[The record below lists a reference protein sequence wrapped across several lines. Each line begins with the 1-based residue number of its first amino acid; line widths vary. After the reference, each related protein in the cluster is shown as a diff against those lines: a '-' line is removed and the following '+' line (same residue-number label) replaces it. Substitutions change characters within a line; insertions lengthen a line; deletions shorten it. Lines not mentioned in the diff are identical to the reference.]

1 MPEQAHA
8 THDDHD
14 AARRKEPAPSSSLEA
29 YPGMDVALDSTF
41 TDTRLLAAHGDEPNL
56 RGSVRQRAS
65 FARSFSRVHGNQRL
79 SRVIDSMVHRQGA
92 PAAGGGAPVGVIPSA
107 EALRA
112 RAQEA
117 LSNTYGFIKKIVPA
131 KVEVV
136 DEPTLRQRFDE
147 MQIRKKT
154 TNPKT
159 GKEWEMGG
167 SLLVFQ
173 TLDGFADRDN
183 GTIYVPDRPG
193 GADSQL
199 ATVIHEML
207 HTNAAGDW
215 ASTVGMAIDEGETE
229 ILTMK
234 ACAGQRIP
242 ITPQYASQRG
252 TVEQLVPV
260 AGAGTLERA
269 YFGGVS
275 ILASAVE
282 AVLGEGGWEK
292 LRTAIREGDREK
304 FDKLLRAKHT
314 SDWAKEKI
322 QIILGIIGQWWESD
336 EDIARIEAICATAN
350 AEDLRAI
357 SDAITPHLSSVFDA
371 GDRARVRIAIG
382 N

>member
-1 MPEQAHA
+1 MDLALESSPE
-8 THDDHD
+8 T
-14 AARRKEPAPSSSLEA
+14 R
-29 YPGMDVALDSTF
+29 
-41 TDTRLLAAHGDEPNL
+41 RLLAPRGDEPNL
-56 RGSVRQRAS
+56 HGSVRQRAA
-65 FARSFSRVHGNQRL
+65 FAAGYSRVHGNQQL
-79 SRVIDSMVHRQGA
+79 SRMIATVVRRQQPAGGGSA
-92 PAAGGGAPVGVIPSA
+92 PGGGGAPVGVIPSA

-117 LSNTYGFIKKIVPA
+117 LSNTFGSIKKIVPA

-136 DEPTLRQRFDE
+136 DDATLRQRFDE

-159 GKEWEMGG
+159 GREWEMGG

-173 TLDGFADRDN
+173 TLDGFADRDR
-183 GTIYVPDRPG
+183 GAIYVPDRPG
-193 GADSQL
+193 GNEGQL
-199 ATVIHEML
+199 STVIHEML

-234 ACAGQRIP
+234 ACTGQRIP
-242 ITPQYASQRG
+242 ITPQYASQRS
-252 TVEQLVPV
+252 TVDQLVPV
-260 AGAGTLERA
+260 VGAGTLERA

-275 ILASAVE
+275 ILSSAVE
-282 AVLGEGGWEK
+282 AVVGEGSWEK

-304 FDKLLRAKHT
+304 FDKLLKPKKT
-314 SDWAKEKI
+314 SDWAKDKI
-322 QIILGIIGQWWESD
+322 QLILGLIGQWWESD
-336 EDIARIEAICATAN
+336 EDIARIEAICATAS

-357 SDAITPHLSSVFDA
+357 SDAVTPHLSSVFDA
-371 GDRARVRIAIG
+371 GHRARVRIALG